1 MLSKRLNTLA
11 LMIDPCDQM
20 CDVGSDHALLPIAL
34 LKSHKVKKAF
44 VVEVASGPLEKAQI
58 EVANQGVM
66 DQVEFFLSNGLREVN
81 REICAVV
88 IAGMGFDTI
97 SMILSDSLDKFKKID
112 QIILQSNSKQFEL
125 REFLSQNHFEILDE
139 VFIQD
144 RKRHY
149 IAMKCRY
156 NDQAL
161 DLSEHDCLCGPI
173 LIKKDNQDYL
183 NYLLNQFKLYKDF
196 LINDALRYQSKVD
209 ILESLLKSKG
219 LL

>member
-11 LMIDPCDQM
+11 FMIDPCDQM

-34 LKSHKVKKAF
+34 LKAYKVKKAL
-44 VVEVASGPLEKAQI
+44 VVEVASGPLEKAKI
-58 EVANQGVM
+58 EVASQGVM
-66 DQVEFFLSNGLREVN
+66 DQVEFFLSNGLIEVN
-81 REICAVV
+81 RKIDAVV

-125 REFLSQNHFEILDE
+125 REFLSQNHFEIIDE

-156 NDQAL
+156 NEQSI
-161 DLSEHDCLCGPI
+161 DLSEQDCLCGPI
-173 LIKKDNQDYL
+173 LMKKDNQDYL
-183 NYLLNQFKLYKDF
+183 NYLLNQYKLYKEF
-196 LINDALRYQSKVD
+196 LINDAIRYQSKVD
-209 ILESLLKSKG
+209 SLESFLKTKELL
-219 LL
+219 